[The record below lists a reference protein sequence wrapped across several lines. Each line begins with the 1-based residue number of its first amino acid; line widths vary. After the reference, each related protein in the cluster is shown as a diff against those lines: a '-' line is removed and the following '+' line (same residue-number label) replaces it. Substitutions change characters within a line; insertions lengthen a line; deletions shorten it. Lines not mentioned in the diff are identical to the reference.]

1 MIQEAPIL
9 HMLVKSVG
17 KIPGSFKSSSSYRWT
32 DPRGNE
38 VSPPSQ
44 YANMMDGDKSD
55 MRLLGADDERKVKC
69 FHSSERGL
77 ILSLF
82 LNIPNFPMSPF

>member
-1 MIQEAPIL
+1 M
-9 HMLVKSVG
+9 G

-44 YANMMDGDKSD
+44 YANMMNGDKSE
-55 MRLLGADDERKVKC
+55 MRLLGADDERKVGHDLELTKILQ
-69 FHSSERGL
+69 FH
-77 ILSLF
+77 ILKIIQKF
-82 LNIPNFPMSPF
+82 F